1 MLTRGFKLFFG
12 FALAAF
18 FGALTFG
25 FASGDTAGPD
35 YLGVLDRG
43 AFKGI
48 ISLGWQGSVGEPIG
62 YITLII
68 LASVFAFLAFTLV
81 AFRDADPE
89 SVAQLSPNGEL
100 PQGQAPLGQTWWPM
114 AAAAGVGTLIVGL
127 ATSKIVWFLGLVILA
142 VVVFEWMM
150 EAWADRATGDPETN
164 KQLRRTIMGPVEI
177 PVLSFGLILITALAV
192 SRIFLTVSE
201 AWAVWVA
208 MIIAVLILAVGTM
221 AALKPELGKF
231 AIGGAVGLLVVGVLG
246 AGIVSA
252 AIGEREIELHHGDHG
267 EEHGGDHGEDHSE
280 DEVGLGTMEIVI
292 SRTTGEIVE

>member
-68 LASVFAFLAFTLV
+68 LAGVMAFLAFTLV
-81 AFRDADPE
+81 AFRDANPE
-89 SVAQLSPNGEL
+89 SVAELSPTGEL
-100 PQGQAPLGQTWWPM
+100 APGQKPLGQSWWPM
-114 AAAAGVGTLIVGL
+114 AAAVGVGTLIVGL
-127 ATSKIVWFLGLVILA
+127 ATSTIVWMLGIAILG

-150 EAWADRATGDPETN
+150 EAWADRATGDPVVN
-164 KQLRRTIMGPVEI
+164 SQLRRTVMGPVEI
-177 PVLSFGLILITALAV
+177 PVLSIGLILIAALAM
-192 SRIFLTVSE
+192 SRIFLTVSKE
-201 AWAVWVA
+201 WAVWAAV
-208 MIIAVLILAVGTM
+208 IIATLILIVGTI
-221 AALKPELGKF
+221 AAMKPEFGKA
-231 AIGGAVGLLVVGVLG
+231 AIGSMVGLLVVGVLS

-252 AIGEREIELHHGDHG
+252 AIGEREIEHHGDHHG
-267 EEHGGDHGEDHSE
+267 EEHESHSE
-280 DEVGLGTMEIVI
+280 DEVGMGMIIVL
-292 SRTTGEIVE
+292 SESAAS